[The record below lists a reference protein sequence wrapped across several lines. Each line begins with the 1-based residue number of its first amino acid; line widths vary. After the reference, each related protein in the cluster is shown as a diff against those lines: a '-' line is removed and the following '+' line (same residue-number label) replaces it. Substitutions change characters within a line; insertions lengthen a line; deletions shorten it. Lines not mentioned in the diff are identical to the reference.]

1 MMTTAMIMTTSMSM
15 KATMMSEVSFASLP
29 SENSRGEVLF
39 SADNLSVGYAGRALL
54 PPLSFDFCRGS
65 VTAILG
71 RNGSGKSTLMKTLL
85 GELKPVSGT
94 VRRRVPAMKAALMPQ
109 TRDLDFQL
117 PVTVREFVSWGAL
130 SGLNFLRRPWT
141 TRQEKARV
149 EEALAEL
156 GLTAIGDRFLNELSE
171 GQQQRVL
178 FARILATDADAAL
191 LDEPT
196 AAMDAVFQREVV
208 EILSRTARERRLAV
222 VIITHALELVGSLAD
237 AVIFLDDESKT
248 VLSGSRDE
256 VFRSDAFRA
265 RFHGVTG
272 TGKAL
277 PDAVPNSANAPQTQ
291 EVSHG

>member
-1 MMTTAMIMTTSMSM
+1 MKAKTTITSM
-15 KATMMSEVSFASLP
+15 KVKKTMPDVNVTSLP
-29 SENSRGEVLF
+29 SAERRGEVLF
-39 SADNLSVGYAGRALL
+39 SANNLAVGYAGKAIL
-54 PPLSFDFCRGS
+54 PPISFSFRRGE

-85 GELKPVSGT
+85 GELPPVIGT
-94 VRRRVPAMKAALMPQ
+94 VRREVPQMKVALMPQ

-130 SGLNFLRRPWT
+130 NGMNFLRRPWT
-141 TRQEKARV
+141 SRQERARV
-149 EEALAEL
+149 EESLSAL
-156 GLTAIGDRFLNELSE
+156 GLSAMGDSFLNELSE

-208 EILSRTARERRLAV
+208 ELLSRTACERGLAV

-237 AVIFLDDESKT
+237 SVIFLDADSGT
-248 VLSGSRDE
+248 VLCGPKDE
-256 VFRSDAFRA
+256 VWGSAAFRDKFKGA
-265 RFHGVTG
+265 SG
-272 TGKAL
+272 TGKGL
-277 PDAVPNSANAPQTQ
+277 PAQNSPASASAASDKIQ
-291 EVSHG
+291 EVRHG